1 MNDEEVNMAYNQE
14 FFGVL
19 KEMISLNR
27 KLQADLDKAVE
38 CIEKCDNIT
47 FDYMDDLEGWQI
59 REITRACLDQ
69 LNKDK

>member
-1 MNDEEVNMAYNQE
+1 
-14 FFGVL
+14 
-19 KEMISLNR
+19 MISLNR